1 MKNTLLRDLI
11 SVPSFLIAFLPLGL
25 FSQVLY
31 SDGGTIMV
39 TNGGNIFCNGG
50 MSISNSGQLTN
61 NGNIETTKNSTLS
74 QAGNFELKLNA
85 NAAGNGIYR
94 VEQDWINDATFNGG
108 SSEVI
113 LFGNT
118 EQFIT
123 STNATVTTFNN
134 LTLTGNG
141 TAVNRRKT
149 LLNVSA
155 ATGVNGILNL
165 NDRELNTDVNTFTV
179 NNMSPSSISN
189 SLNFNDEGLVSSL
202 TNGFLIREMNQSSNY
217 LFPVGSSNGTRRYR
231 PVEITPNSSSPES
244 YAVRM
249 NNYSADNDN
258 YYLAQHESTIDL
270 VNDQFYHS
278 IHKINGN
285 SNPAIKIFYVPSVD
299 NDWISFGHWYDSD
312 QLWKDVNNTTDQTV
326 NDFKYIQKID
336 WTFPTNSDQYVLINT
351 SYPIDIPNVFT
362 PNADGVNDF
371 YFITSKGL
379 TDYSLIILNRWG
391 ELVFETEDPNQA
403 WDGKFKGNECTEGVY
418 FYRLNAKQQGNK
430 IVKHGHVTLTR

>member
-1 MKNTLLRDLI
+1 MKNTLLNYLI
-11 SVPSFLIAFLPLGL
+11 KSPLFLIALLPIGL

-31 SDGGTIMV
+31 SDGGTITV
-39 TNGGNIFCNGG
+39 NNGGNIFCNGG
-50 MSISNSGQLTN
+50 MTISNASQLTN
-61 NGNIETTKNSTLS
+61 NGNIETTKNSTFS

-94 VEQDWINDATFNGG
+94 VEQDWINDANFNGG

-149 LLNVSA
+149 LLSVNA

-179 NNMSPSSISN
+179 YNTSPSSISN
-189 SLNFNDEGLVSSL
+189 ATNFNDEGLVSSL

-217 LFPVGSSNGTRRYR
+217 LFPVGSSNGVRRYR
-231 PVEITPNSSSPES
+231 PVEITPSSSNAES

-258 YYLAQHESTIDL
+258 YFLAQHESIIDYA
-270 VNDQFYHS
+270 NDLFFHS
-278 IHKINGN
+278 IHKMNAN

-299 NDWISFGHWYDSD
+299 KDWASFAHWYDLD
-312 QLWKDVNNTTDQTV
+312 LLWKGVNNTTDQTV
-326 NDFKYIQKID
+326 NNFKYILKND
-336 WTFPTNSDQYVLINT
+336 WSFPTNSDQYVLINT
-351 SYPIDIPNVFT
+351 TFPLDIPNVFT
-362 PNADGVNDF
+362 PNEDGINDF
-371 YFITSKGL
+371 YFISSSGL

-391 ELVFETEDPNQA
+391 ELVFETDDANSA
-403 WDGKFKGNECTEGVY
+403 WDGKFNGNECTEGVY
-418 FYRLNAKQQGNK
+418 FYRLNATQNGEK
-430 IVKHGHVTLTR
+430 IVKHGHITLTR